1 MIRYSLICKK
11 KHDFEAWFR
20 DSADFDAQ
28 ADKGLVSCPNCGTS
42 SVSKALMAPNVG
54 VKSNKKSSA
63 GPSRHDAM
71 LPAEPPAS
79 PVAALAPELSA
90 RQQEM
95 LKVMTQIRDEVLS
108 KSEDVGSRFPEEA
121 RKIHYQEEKP
131 RGIHGK
137 ATAEEAEELQEE
149 GVEFYPL
156 PVLPEDQN

>member
-11 KHDFEAWFR
+11 KHEFEAWFR
-20 DSADFDAQ
+20 NSADFDAQ

-54 VKSNKKSSA
+54 VKSNKKGSA
-63 GPSRHDAM
+63 SLVH
-71 LPAEPPAS
+71 AEPDALAEPAAS
-79 PVAALAPELSA
+79 PVAAPAPELSA

-95 LKVMTQIRDEVLS
+95 LKVMSQIRDEVLS

-121 RKIHYQEEKP
+121 RKIHYEETAP

-149 GVEFYPL
+149 GIEFYPL